1 MVAKNPAKKT
11 VKKVV
16 SKAKAP
22 VRKRSVATR
31 ASSKKATEMQSFR
44 LYKES
49 PQDFRSFK
57 VTRQTVYWSILLAVI
72 IVTQLWIL
80 KIQMEIAELTNS
92 LVMMP

>member
-1 MVAKNPAKKT
+1 MVAKKPANKT

-22 VRKRSVATR
+22 VRKRST
-31 ASSKKATEMQSFR
+31 SKKAAEMKSFR

-57 VTRQTVYWSILLAVI
+57 VTRQTVYWSILLTVI

-92 LVMMP
+92 LIVQ